1 MPTETWLPITAGAL
15 LVCGAVLSTVC
26 YSLRN
31 FTRSRL
37 AAVCKAQG
45 NVGRLGDVLRL
56 DETVLT
62 VCEILTVCTIVAGTA
77 LLAVWKYPDAAQAA
91 GWRPFLDLF
100 VVAAAAGFAVMILP
114 WSLSRVYGERIVY
127 RTWPLVSGMTTVCRP
142 LLLVAWRVDTIL
154 HRIAGRRDPEPETVE
169 TLTDEIQSVVDEGER
184 EGVLESRA
192 GRMIQRIMEL
202 REYDVR
208 AAMTPRTDVVFVPQ
222 AATWEEARGIILES
236 GHSRLPVIGES
247 ADDVMGILYARDLLQ
262 HAGSA
267 EQRQQLA
274 DLLRPANFVPET
286 TTIEDLLERMKRER
300 FHIAIVLDE
309 YGGVT
314 GLVTLEDILEEIVG
328 DIADEFDAAEEEQ
341 VRHVDDD
348 TIDVDARTHI
358 DDLNEEFDFGL
369 PDEEDY
375 DTIGGF
381 VFSEFGRIPAQG
393 ESFTWRNLRLTVLE
407 ADQRKVIK
415 LRIEVD
421 RSLVPAHDGGA

>member
-1 MPTETWLPITAGAL
+1 MPTGNWLPATAGIL
-15 LVCGAVLSTVC
+15 LACAAILSTVC

-37 AAVCKAQG
+37 AAVCKSRG
-45 NVGRLGDVLRL
+45 NVGRLGEVLRL

-62 VCEILTVCTIVAGTA
+62 ACELLTVAILVAGTVM
-77 LLAVWKYPDAAQAA
+77 LAVWRYPDAGRQFE
-91 GWRPFLDLF
+91 WRTLLDLLGI
-100 VVAAAAGFAVMILP
+100 AAAAGFTVMILP
-114 WSLSRVYGERIVY
+114 WSISRVYGERVVY
-127 RTWPLVSGMTTVCRP
+127 RTWPLISSLTAICRP
-142 LLLVAWRVDTIL
+142 LLQIAWRVDTIL
-154 HRIAGRRDPEPETVE
+154 HRIAGRSDPEPDTVE

-184 EGVLESRA
+184 EGVLETRA

-222 AATWEEARGIILES
+222 SASWDEARSIILES

-262 HAGSA
+262 HAGSS
-267 EQRQQLA
+267 EQRPSLA
-274 DLLRPANFVPET
+274 DSLRPANFVPET

-328 DIADEFDAAEEEQ
+328 DIADEFDEAEEEQ
-341 VRHVDDD
+341 IRQVDDD
-348 TIDVDARTHI
+348 TIDVDARVHI

-369 PDEEDY
+369 PDEDDY

-381 VFSEFGRIPAQG
+381 AFSEFGRIPSEG

-407 ADQRKVIK
+407 ADQRKVVK

-421 RSLVPAHDGGA
+421 RSLVPAHDDEP

>member
-15 LVCGAVLSTVC
+15 LVCGAILSTVC

-37 AAVCKAQG
+37 AAVCKSHG
-45 NVGRLGDVLRL
+45 NVERLGEVLRQ
-56 DETVLT
+56 DETVLA
-62 VCEILTVCTIVAGTA
+62 VSEILTASSIVAGTA
-77 LLAVWKYPDAAQAA
+77 LLAVWRYPDAAQAS
-91 GWRPFLDLF
+91 GWRPLLDLF
-100 VVAAAAGFAVMILP
+100 LIAAAAGFGVMILP

-142 LLLVAWRVDTIL
+142 LLLIAWRVDTIL
-154 HRIAGRRDPEPETVE
+154 HRIAGRSDPEPETVE

-184 EGVLESRA
+184 EGVLETRA

-222 AATWEEARGIILES
+222 TASWEEARDIILES
-236 GHSRLPVIGES
+236 GHSRLPVVGES
-247 ADDVMGILYARDLLQ
+247 ADDVLGILYARDMLQ
-262 HAGSA
+262 HAGPQAGRPSLS
-267 EQRQQLA
+267 E
-274 DLLRPANFVPET
+274 LLRPANYVPET

-309 YGGVT
+309 YGGLS

-328 DIADEFDAAEEEQ
+328 DIADEFDEAEEDQ
-341 VRHVDDD
+341 VRRVDDD

-393 ESFTWRNLRLTVLE
+393 ESFTWRNLRFTVLE

-421 RSLVPAHDGGA
+421 RSLVPAHDGEA